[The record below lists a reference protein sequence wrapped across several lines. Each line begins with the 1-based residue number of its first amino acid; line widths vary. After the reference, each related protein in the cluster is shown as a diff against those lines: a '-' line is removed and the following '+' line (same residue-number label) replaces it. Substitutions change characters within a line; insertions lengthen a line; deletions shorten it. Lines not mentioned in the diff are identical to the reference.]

1 MEVLGATGARVKGQR
16 RPAADSPVGWKALIM
31 LEGLGKSQ
39 VGKLFESAW
48 RIFKCIIM
56 LLEQET
62 QSWSGLP
69 ARLEKLTL
77 ILNKISW

>member
-16 RPAADSPVGWKALIM
+16 RPASDSPVGFKALIM
-31 LEGLGKSQ
+31 LEGQ
-39 VGKLFESAW
+39 PVETAW
-48 RIFKCIIM
+48 RMFKCISM